1 MERFRFHPTPLSG
14 LTVIERA
21 RIEDN
26 RGFLSRFFCKQT
38 MATLGIKPIQQI
50 NQTLTRKAGAIRGMH
65 FQHPPAAEIK
75 IVSCLQGR
83 ILDVAVDL
91 RADSPTFLQWFA
103 AELSAENQ
111 QSLFIPEGFAHG
123 FQTLTEDCELLYLHS
138 TCYSPQHEAAL
149 NPLDPRLAIAWPLA
163 VSEIS
168 ARDQAHPMLD
178 SGFKGIKL

>member
-1 MERFRFHPTPLSG
+1 M
-14 LTVIERA
+14 VIERT

-26 RGFLSRFFCKQT
+26 RGFLSRFFCQQT
-38 MATLGIKPIQQI
+38 MAALGMQSIQQI
-50 NQTLTRKAGAIRGMH
+50 NHTLTKKAGAIRGMH

-83 ILDVAVDL
+83 ILDIAVDL

-103 AELSAENQ
+103 TELSSENQ
-111 QSLFIPEGFAHG
+111 VSLFIPEGFAHG
-123 FQTLTEDCELLYLHS
+123 FQTLNENCELLYLHS
-138 TCYSPQHEAAL
+138 ANYSPQHEAAL
-149 NPLDPRLAIAWPLA
+149 NPFDPRLAIAWPLA
-163 VSEIS
+163 VSEVS

>member
-1 MERFRFHPTPLSG
+1 MERFTFHPTPLSG
-14 LTVIERA
+14 LTVIERI

-26 RGFLSRFFCKQT
+26 RGFLSRLFCQETIAK
-38 MATLGIKPIQQI
+38 LGMKPIQQI
-50 NQTLTRKAGAIRGMH
+50 NHTLTKKAGALRGMH

-75 IVSCLQGR
+75 IVSCLQGC
-83 ILDVAVDL
+83 IFDIAVDL
-91 RADSPTFLQWFA
+91 RADSPTFLQWFG

-111 QSLFIPEGFAHG
+111 QSLLIPEGFAHG
-123 FQTLTEDCELLYLHS
+123 FQTLTENCELLYLHS
-138 TCYSPQHEAAL
+138 ASYSPQHEAAL
-149 NPLDPRLAIAWPLA
+149 NPLDPRLSITWPLP